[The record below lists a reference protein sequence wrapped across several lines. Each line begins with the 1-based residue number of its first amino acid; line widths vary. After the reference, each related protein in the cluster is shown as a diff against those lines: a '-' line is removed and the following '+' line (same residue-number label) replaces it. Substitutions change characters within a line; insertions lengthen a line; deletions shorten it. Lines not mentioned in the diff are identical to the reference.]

1 MKKQINTLCIV
12 AALLVAGAATT
23 SSCTKEAE
31 SAPAGGTYTMTV
43 EATKGP
49 ASKQL
54 TEAADG
60 SISAS
65 WAEGENVYVMKGSD
79 WADGTLNPL
88 QAGATATL
96 QGSLS
101 GVTINA
107 GDELTLQFPKSGTP
121 SYLDQQGTLAD
132 IAANFDY
139 AKATVTVSSVDANG
153 NITASAANFE
163 NKQAIIKFTL
173 RDGTGNNPVNPVM
186 LHISDGTHEASVRN
200 LDNTSNVVY
209 VAFPAASAAKTITLI
224 AYTLTAGNTVTKYT
238 KTQPGVTLTNGQ
250 FYNIEVRMAEAVA
263 PTAPDDAI
271 NGLFSVS
278 SDQIAFFAKGNLQA
292 VFPGSDENANTED
305 AHNWQFATHQWDFAG
320 NGTTGNGNVSPS
332 ANTHID
338 GDNSVS
344 QAGTV
349 DLFNWV
355 GNEATT
361 HQDFGINKESA
372 RRKLKGT
379 FLKSDW
385 GVAIAA
391 DTWKTPTQDDWN
403 YVCNKRTTLTGIR
416 YAKAKVAGVDGVILL
431 PDNWLEAYHPLASTN
446 NASADYTANVISETE
461 WTSLEAHGAVFLP
474 CAGNLTSQ
482 LSWSTDTYYQSSTSD
497 GGTDAYALN
506 LSDMSSGTSYSLIN
520 HFAVRLINK
529 PGNN

>member
-23 SSCTKEAE
+23 TSCTKEAE

-43 EATKGP
+43 EATKGH

-60 SISAS
+60 SISAA
-65 WAEGENVYVMKGSD
+65 WASGENVYVKKGSS
-79 WADGTLNPL
+79 WATGTLQP
-88 QAGATATL
+88 QQDGATATL

-107 GDELTLQFPKSGTP
+107 GDELTLQFPKSGAL

-132 IAANFDY
+132 IAAHFDY
-139 AKATVTVSSVDANG
+139 ATATVTVSSVDANG

-173 RDGTGNNPVNPVM
+173 RDGTGTNLANPVM
-186 LHISDGTHEASVRN
+186 LHISDGTNEASVRN

-209 VAFPAASAAKTITLI
+209 VAFPADAAPKTITLI

-238 KTQPGVTLTNGQ
+238 KTQSNVTLTNGQ
-250 FYNIEVRMAEAVA
+250 FYNIEVHMAEAVA
-263 PTAPDDAI
+263 PTAPPDAI
-271 NGLFSVS
+271 GGLFSVS
-278 SDQIAFFAKGNLQA
+278 SDQMAFFAKGNLQA
-292 VFPGSDENANTED
+292 VFTSSDNVATTED
-305 AHNWQFATHQWDFAG
+305 AHTWQFASHQWDFAG
-320 NGTTGNGNVSPS
+320 NGS

-344 QAGTV
+344 QPGTV

-355 GNEATT
+355 GNTSSHEAY
-361 HQDFGINKESA
+361 GINKVA
-372 RRKLKGT
+372 QTQLRGDY
-379 FLKSDW
+379 LKSDW
-385 GVAIAA
+385 GNVGDPIAA
-391 DTWKTPTQDDWN
+391 NTWTTPTQDEWN
-403 YVCNKRTTLTGIR
+403 YVCNNRTTLTGIR
-416 YAKAKVAGVDGVILL
+416 YAKANVAGVNGVILL
-431 PDNWLEAYHPLASTN
+431 PDNWLEAYYPLSSTN
-446 NASADYTANVISETE
+446 VAIADYTANEISEADWGTY
-461 WTSLEAHGAVFLP
+461 LEAHGAVFLP
-474 CAGNLTSQ
+474 CTGQMASN
-482 LSWSTDTYYQSSTSD
+482 LSWSNETHYQSSSKNTTS
-497 GGTDAYALN
+497 TAYALN
-506 LSDMSSGTSYSLIN
+506 LSDMSGNTSTSRAN
-520 HFAVRLINK
+520 HYAVRLINK

>member
-23 SSCTKEAE
+23 TSCTKEAE

-139 AKATVTVSSVDANG
+139 AKATVTVSSVDASG
-153 NITASAANFE
+153 NITASAANFV
-163 NKQAIIKFTL
+163 NQQAIIKFTL
-173 RDGTGNNPVNPVM
+173 RDGNNNNLANPVM
-186 LHISDGTHEASVRN
+186 LHISDGTNEASVRN
-200 LDNTSNVVY
+200 FSNTSNVVY
-209 VAFPAASAAKTITLI
+209 VAFPAAAEEKTITLI

-238 KTQPGVTLTNGQ
+238 RTQPGITLTKGQ
-250 FYNIEVRMAEAVA
+250 FYNIEVKMAEAVA
-263 PTAPDDAI
+263 PTAPADAI
-271 NGLFSVS
+271 GGLFSVS
-278 SDQIAFFAKGNLQA
+278 SNEMAFFAKGNLQA
-292 VFPGSDENANTED
+292 VFDVED
-305 AHNWQFATHQWDFAG
+305 YTKPNWQFATHQWDFAG
-320 NGTTGNGNVSPS
+320 NGNGS
-332 ANTHID
+332 ANTHIV
-338 GDNSVS
+338 GDNHVD
-344 QAGTV
+344 QDGTV

-355 GNEATT
+355 GGNSS
-361 HQDFGINKESA
+361 HQPFGINNASNNTQ
-372 RRKLKGT
+372 LKGSS
-379 FLKSDW
+379 LKDDW
-385 GVAIAA
+385 GDVRGAIE
-391 DTWKTPTQDDWN
+391 DGIWTTPSQFEWD

-416 YAKAKVAGVDGVILL
+416 YAKANVAEVDGVILL
-431 PDNWLEAYHPLASTN
+431 PDNWLEAYYSLASTN
-446 NASADYTANVISETE
+446 VAGADYTANVISENT
-461 WTSLEAHGAVFLP
+461 WSSLEDHGAVFLP
-474 CAGNLTSQ
+474 CTGHMAAN
-482 LSWSTDTYYQSSTSD
+482 LSWLSDTYYQSSTSSD
-497 GGTDAYALN
+497 QSNAYALK
-506 LSDMSSGTSYSLIN
+506 LSDMSSNTTSYT
-520 HFAVRLINK
+520 HACHYAVRLINK

>member
-23 SSCTKEAE
+23 TSCTKEAE

-54 TEAADG
+54 TEEADG

-65 WAEGENVYVMKGSD
+65 WAEGENVYVKKGYT
-79 WADGTLNPL
+79 WATGTLQPL
-88 QAGATATL
+88 QNGATATL

-107 GDELTLQFPKSGTP
+107 EDELTLQFPKSGTP

-139 AKATVTVSSVDANG
+139 ATATVTVNSVDASG
-153 NITASAANFE
+153 NITASAANFV
-163 NKQAIIKFTL
+163 NQQAIIKFTL
-173 RDGTGNNPVNPVM
+173 RDGNGNNPVNPVM

-209 VAFPAASAAKTITLI
+209 VAFPAAAAAKNITLT

-238 KTQPGVTLTNGQ
+238 KTQSSVTLTNGQ
-250 FYNIEVRMAEAVA
+250 FYNIEVHMAEAAA
-263 PTAPDDAI
+263 PTAPADAI
-271 NGLFSVS
+271 GGLFSVS
-278 SDQIAFFAKGNLQA
+278 SNQMAFFAKGNLQA
-292 VFPGSDENANTED
+292 VFTNPDNDATTED

-320 NGTTGNGNVSPS
+320 NGNGS
-332 ANTHID
+332 ANTSID
-338 GDNSVS
+338 GTNSVS

-355 GNEATT
+355 GNLKSTPA
-361 HQDFGINKESA
+361 FGINKASA
-372 RRKLKGT
+372 NQLRGSSLQD
-379 FLKSDW
+379 DW
-385 GVAIAA
+385 GNVGGAIAA
-391 DTWKTPTQDDWN
+391 DTWTTPTDADWD

-416 YAKAKVAGVDGVILL
+416 YAKANVAGVDGVILL
-431 PDNWLEAYHPLASTN
+431 PDNWLEAYYSLASTN
-446 NASADYTANVISETE
+446 DANAAYADNEISENTWE
-461 WTSLEAHGAVFLP
+461 NSLEAHGAVFLP
-474 CAGNLTSQ
+474 CTGYMNAD
-482 LSWSTDTYYQSSTSD
+482 LSWASDNTYYQSSTSNAN
-497 GGTDAYALN
+497 TSAYALK
-506 LSDMSSGTSYSLIN
+506 LSDMSSNASHPHTN

>member
-23 SSCTKEAE
+23 TSCTKEAE
-31 SAPAGGTYTMTV
+31 YAPAGGTYTMTV

-65 WAEGENVYVMKGSD
+65 WASGENVYVKKGSS
-79 WADGTLNPL
+79 WATGTLQP
-88 QAGATATL
+88 QQDGATATL

-107 GDELTLQFPKSGTP
+107 GDELTLQFPKSGAL

-132 IAANFDY
+132 IAAHFDY
-139 AKATVTVSSVDANG
+139 ATATVTVSSVDESG
-153 NITASAANFE
+153 NITTADAANFV
-163 NKQAIIKFTL
+163 NQQAIIKFTL
-173 RDGTGNNPVNPVM
+173 RDGTGTNLANPVM
-186 LHISDGTHEASVRN
+186 LHISDGTNEASVRN

-209 VAFPAASAAKTITLI
+209 VAFPAAAEAKTITLI

-238 KTQPGVTLTNGQ
+238 KTQSNVTLTNGQ
-250 FYNIEVRMAEAVA
+250 FYNIEVHMAEAVA
-263 PTAPDDAI
+263 PTAPADAI
-271 NGLFSVS
+271 GGLFSVS
-278 SDQIAFFAKGNLQA
+278 SDQMAFFAKGNLQA
-292 VFPGSDENANTED
+292 VFNEGSLTTP
-305 AHNWQFATHQWDFAG
+305 NWQFASHQWDFAG
-320 NGTTGNGNVSPS
+320 DGNGS

-338 GDNSVS
+338 GNNSVS

-355 GNEATT
+355 GDNQTT
-361 HQDFGINKESA
+361 TPAYGINKVAQSQL
-372 RRKLKGT
+372 RGDY
-379 FLKSDW
+379 LKSDW
-385 GVAIAA
+385 GNVGGAIAA
-391 DTWKTPTQDDWN
+391 NTWTTPTKDQWD

-416 YAKAKVAGVDGVILL
+416 YAKANVAGVNGVILL
-431 PDNWLEAYHPLASTN
+431 PDNWLEAYYPLSSTN
-446 NASADYTANVISETE
+446 VASAVYTANEISEADWGTY
-461 WTSLEAHGAVFLP
+461 LEAHGAVFLP
-474 CAGNLTSQ
+474 CTGQMASSLT
-482 LSWSTDTYYQSSTSD
+482 WSSETHYQSSSKNT
-497 GGTDAYALN
+497 TYHAYALN
-506 LSDMSSGTSYSLIN
+506 LSNMSSNTSSSRAY
-520 HFAVRLINK
+520 HYAVRLINK